1 MFKLLL
7 LLLLLQNYY
16 YRWLLKS
23 SRQHKSFYFSGADF
37 KRQAKLRCLFDLA
50 CDCVLERFLTKKS
63 IRLEK
68 LANSRY
74 VFEIQPTGTG
84 SIIISILH
92 E

>member
-1 MFKLLL
+1 M
-7 LLLLLQNYY
+7 
-16 YRWLLKS
+16 
-23 SRQHKSFYFSGADF
+23 
-37 KRQAKLRCLFDLA
+37 LFDLA

>member
-1 MFKLLL
+1 M
-7 LLLLLQNYY
+7 
-16 YRWLLKS
+16 
-23 SRQHKSFYFSGADF
+23 
-37 KRQAKLRCLFDLA
+37 LFDLV

-63 IRLEK
+63 NLLEK

-92 E
+92 ECWLFAANVKETTVKSTGNAGSM